1 MQKNIILRFVVVAL
15 MLYALVSLASVRM
28 DLLRTER
35 LAAELEQRQAQLM
48 AENRRL
54 TEQLSNTRDP
64 EEMRR
69 LAWTRLGL
77 VLPGDKVFYFVE
89 PEE

>member
-15 MLYALVSLASVRM
+15 MLYALISLTSVRM

-35 LAAELEQRQAQLM
+35 MAAELEARQAQLL

-89 PEE
+89 AQG